1 MEDKVSEKNSE
12 KGGGPKKEKK
22 SRRESSKKDI
32 APKTVNTRSAKS
44 QSDSKTILSP
54 NRYEILSS
62 ESESDDEPWQCKVC
76 DEVFEDDE
84 AEVLECMKCTQ
95 HFCIKCLGKT
105 SEQYKVMQEPDIMW
119 FCVPCRKQVEKNIE
133 TDQKIEEKCQEI
145 MRNYEGRIKAL
156 EDKIENKVSNEEV
169 RQIVQEIVTE
179 KNDQELRKI
188 AREVFEDGIKGNQEV
203 KEIAKEIVSNTIE
216 DTKNEITEMTEQ
228 RDRDRNFIVYGLEE
242 PAMDSRENR
251 AEAEKREVIEIARR
265 CHVKVD
271 PFNITK
277 IHRLGTYEPKKT
289 RPLLVAIDDIE
300 KKKSIFRNFYLIRQS
315 VPENQTDTDNQE
327 NTPSSDND
335 EQENTS
341 SPDTNQSDNTL
352 RHDYNGV
359 SISHDMTATQR
370 EEFKKLK
377 NEAKAQEEQ
386 CQGKY
391 RFRVR
396 GPPWALKIVKIAA
409 K

>member
-1 MEDKVSEKNSE
+1 
-12 KGGGPKKEKK
+12 
-22 SRRESSKKDI
+22 
-32 APKTVNTRSAKS
+32 
-44 QSDSKTILSP
+44 
-54 NRYEILSS
+54 
-62 ESESDDEPWQCKVC
+62 
-76 DEVFEDDE
+76 
-84 AEVLECMKCTQ
+84 
-95 HFCIKCLGKT
+95 
-105 SEQYKVMQEPDIMW
+105 MQDPDIML

-145 MRNYEGRIKAL
+145 TRNYEGRIKAL

-203 KEIAKEIVSNTIE
+203 KQIAKEIVSNTIE
-216 DTKNEITEMTEQ
+216 DTKNEIAEMTEQ

-277 IHRLGTYEPKKT
+277 IHRLGTYEPKKN

-300 KKKSIFRNFYLIRQS
+300 KKRNLYTETSTWSDSQFLKASQTLIIKKIHPAQTMTIRKIHPTQTLTKARTSLGRIIMEWVSAITWLPPKEKNSKS
-315 VPENQTDTDNQE
+315 
-327 NTPSSDND
+327 
-335 EQENTS
+335 
-341 SPDTNQSDNTL
+341 
-352 RHDYNGV
+352 
-359 SISHDMTATQR
+359 
-370 EEFKKLK
+370 
-377 NEAKAQEEQ
+377 
-386 CQGKY
+386 
-391 RFRVR
+391 
-396 GPPWALKIVKIAA
+396 
-409 K
+409 